1 MENPIPNKEINFRR
15 YNSSVKM
22 DSIPELKTD
31 IVNLRREI
39 KKNKEAIED
48 KENVIKLLRENSDT
62 EKEKQITGIQNQIA
76 GIQNEIAEIQK
87 QIAAKENQIAE
98 ILKQITAKEN
108 QITAQSTY
116 CMHYLTFF
124 FCFTDTSFS
133 PIPIRLLLTVCIFI
147 LA

>member
-1 MENPIPNKEINFRR
+1 
-15 YNSSVKM
+15 M
-22 DSIPELKTD
+22 DSIPD
-31 IVNLRREI
+31 LRSEI
-39 KKNKEAIED
+39 KK
-48 KENVIKLLRENSDT
+48 KENEIQLLRENSDT
-62 EKEKQITGIQNQIA
+62 EKEKQITEKEKQITEIQNQIS
-76 GIQNEIAEIQK
+76 
-87 QIAAKENQIAE
+87 E

-133 PIPIRLLLTVCIFI
+133 PIPIRLLFTVRIFTLGST